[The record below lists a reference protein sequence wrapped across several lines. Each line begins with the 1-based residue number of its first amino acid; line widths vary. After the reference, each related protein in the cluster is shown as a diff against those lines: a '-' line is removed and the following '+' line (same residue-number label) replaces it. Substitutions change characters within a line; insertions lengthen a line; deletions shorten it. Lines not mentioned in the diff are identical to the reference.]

1 MRASRMSWR
10 NWDGNSPEDA
20 IGVDPI
26 DRFASLLGSRRAEG
40 SLGCDATSFPIG
52 VRLLAVPLR
61 AAARAPRLAN
71 VVAMVLSQYMLL
83 KAEDASCSR
92 GLAGYIRSYFPLAF
106 AFCRIFSEFG

>member
-1 MRASRMSWR
+1 MRASRMRSWR
-10 NWDGNSPEDA
+10 NWNWNSPDDA

-40 SLGCDATSFPIG
+40 SLGCDAVTSFPIG

-92 GLAGYIRSYFPLAF
+92 GLAGYIRSYFPLEFAF
-106 AFCRIFSEFG
+106 AFSEIG